1 MQMKLKAT
9 RLVITDAL
17 RDYCQL
23 KMDKIEK
30 YLGSV
35 AVVNCD
41 VEISKTI
48 PTTKKVKKFKLDPYQ
63 EIPDIDT
70 SDNVYPKE
78 PEAPTKFQLF
88 KQRSFQ
94 QGSNPMQEARQEKNA
109 GVGSSG
115 KN

>member
-41 VEISKTI
+41 VEISKTVGDQRHGDI
-48 PTTKKVKKFKLDPYQ
+48 FRAEVNLEVPHQLLRVERTASDMYKAIDKAQEHLKLVIKKYKDK
-63 EIPDIDT
+63 ET
-70 SDNVYPKE
+70 RPKNLRG
-78 PEAPTKFQLF
+78 AI
-88 KQRSFQ
+88 
-94 QGSNPMQEARQEKNA
+94 
-109 GVGSSG
+109 
-115 KN
+115 